1 MLRNSRD
8 GRFEFLTFHD
18 VLRFGL
24 AFSLDCRGWR
34 GYTFI
39 VRRFFF
45 PESMMQAIYD
55 KAEELAD
62 LIISSSAYRNL
73 RAAEKDVEGNE
84 GVKKLVD
91 QFNQHLTTM
100 AEKER
105 KLQPIEPEEKHEL
118 QRLREQMQGSEMLQ
132 RLLRAQTEYA
142 MMMNRINSILKTKL
156 ERRESAS

>member
-1 MLRNSRD
+1 
-8 GRFEFLTFHD
+8 
-18 VLRFGL
+18 
-24 AFSLDCRGWR
+24 
-34 GYTFI
+34 
-39 VRRFFF
+39 
-45 PESMMQAIYD
+45 MQAIYD

-118 QRLREQMQGSEMLQ
+118 QRLREQMQGNEMLQ

-156 ERRESAS
+156 ERREPAS